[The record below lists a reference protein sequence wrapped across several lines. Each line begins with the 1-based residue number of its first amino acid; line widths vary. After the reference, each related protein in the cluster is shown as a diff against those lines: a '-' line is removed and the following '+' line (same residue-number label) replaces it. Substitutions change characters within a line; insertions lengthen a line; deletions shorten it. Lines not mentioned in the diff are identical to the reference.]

1 MSRAPLRRTASLAG
15 LSALALMASACG
27 GTAGAETADDG
38 GALQVVTSTN
48 VYGSIVEVIGG
59 DAVEVTALVD
69 SLSQDP
75 HSYEATVQ
83 DKLAVSRADLV
94 VENGGGYDPFLHRLA
109 DETELDHDRIVT
121 AVSVSGLDGAPAED
135 GHGEAE
141 TAEEP
146 AAEHEEGHGEGG
158 EDGHGHG
165 AFNEHVWYSPAAMKS
180 LADAISD
187 RLGSLDQAN
196 ASTFEERAG
205 EFKES
210 LTAIEERL
218 SAEGSGT
225 FAATEPVPVYLLEA
239 AGMEDATVPE
249 YTEAIEEGAD
259 VPVGAL
265 NGMRELLASGSVE
278 FLAYNEQTEGPQTQ
292 AVRSAAESSGVPV
305 VMFTETLPE
314 GADYLSWMDSN
325 ADAVLEALNAG

>member
-15 LSALALMASACG
+15 LAALALMASACG
-27 GTAGAETADDG
+27 GNAGAETPEEG
-38 GALQVVTSTN
+38 GPLQVVTGTN
-48 VYGSIVEVIGG
+48 VYGSIVEAIGG
-59 DAVEVTALVD
+59 DAVEVTAIVD

-83 DKLAVSRADLV
+83 DKLAVSRADLL

-109 DETELDHDRIVT
+109 DDTGLDHDRVLT
-121 AVSVSGLDGAPAED
+121 AVVISGLEGAPGGDAH
-135 GHGEAE
+135 GAGEAE
-141 TAEEP
+141 GEHAEE
-146 AAEHEEGHGEGG
+146 HGEE

-165 AFNEHVWYSPAAMKS
+165 GFNEHVWYSPAAMRS
-180 LADAISD
+180 LADALSD
-187 RLGSLDQAN
+187 RLGTLDEAN
-196 ASTFEERAG
+196 AAEFEERALD
-205 EFKES
+205 FKES
-210 LTAIEERL
+210 LTAIEEKL
-218 SAEGSGT
+218 AAEGSGT
-225 FAATEPVPVYLLEA
+225 FAATEPVPAYLLEA

-265 NGMRELLASGSVE
+265 NGMRKLLASGSVK

-314 GADYLSWMDSN
+314 GADYISWMDSN